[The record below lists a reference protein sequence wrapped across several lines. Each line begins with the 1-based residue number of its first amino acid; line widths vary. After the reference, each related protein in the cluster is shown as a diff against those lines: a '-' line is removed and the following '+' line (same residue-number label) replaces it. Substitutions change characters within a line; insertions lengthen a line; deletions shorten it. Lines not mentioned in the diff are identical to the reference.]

1 MNTTM
6 NRIWA
11 VSFVALLTSG
21 IVGCVTQS
29 SNARYDGA
37 MTFTVENDVL
47 TGSDSN
53 YTNGVGATWSSNE
66 LGSYD
71 DDRFVSKWVD
81 FWSFLPFVADEGYDT
96 YAAWSVAQEM
106 HTPDDIT
113 NPDPPLDDQPYAG
126 ILYLDNVLY
135 AKSELWTHTWSLRVG
150 LVGPDSQADDVQD
163 KFHDWF
169 GGDEP
174 MGWHTQMPN
183 EMIVNVDYTA
193 GRMLAGGDLG
203 ESASWRMGPVFTAG
217 LGTYFTGAGAGL
229 YGEVGWNLVEALG
242 GTALRE
248 GFNAAST
255 VGAGPVDGW
264 SVGFS
269 GGLMGYGVAHY
280 LPLDGTVFRDSR
292 SVDSE
297 PAIGMATLG
306 FTVRHGIWVGAL
318 TWTFFTDTFETER
331 ENPEFGTLSL
341 SWYF

>member
-1 MNTTM
+1 MK
-6 NRIWA
+6 RIWA
-11 VSFVALLTSG
+11 ISFVALLSSG
-21 IVGCVTQS
+21 MAGCVTQ

-37 MTFTVENDVL
+37 ITFTLENDVI

-53 YTNGVGATWSSNE
+53 YTNGQGRPGRRTSSN
-66 LGSYD
+66 YD
-71 DDRFVSKWVD
+71 ERLRPPVGISGRF
-81 FWSFLPFVADEGYDT
+81 FLRPDEGYDT

-113 NPDPPLDDQPYAG
+113 NPNPPLDDQPYAG
-126 ILYLDNVLY
+126 ILYLDSVLY
-135 AKSELWTHTWSLRVG
+135 AKSELWSHTWSLRVG

-163 KFHDWF
+163 QFHDWF
-169 GGDEP
+169 SGDEP

-183 EMIVNVDYTA
+183 EAIVNVDYTA
-193 GRMLAGGDLG
+193 GRMLAGGDVG
-203 ESASWRMGPVFTAG
+203 ESATWRMGPVFTAG
-217 LGTYFTGAGAGL
+217 LGNYFTGAGAGL
-229 YGEVGWNLVEALG
+229 YAEVGWNLVDALG
-242 GTALRE
+242 GTALRS

-306 FTVRHGIWVGAL
+306 FTARHGIWVGAL
-318 TWTFFTDTFETER
+318 T
-331 ENPEFGTLSL
+331 
-341 SWYF
+341 